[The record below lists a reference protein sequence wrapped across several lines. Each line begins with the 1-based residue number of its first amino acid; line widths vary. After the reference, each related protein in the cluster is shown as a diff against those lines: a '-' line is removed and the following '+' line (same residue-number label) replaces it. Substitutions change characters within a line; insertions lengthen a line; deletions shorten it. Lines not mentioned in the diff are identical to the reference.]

1 MNSAVDSVSRCDG
14 KGFHHHLDSI
24 GDEHLRQQQRVAAVG
39 LEPVEEDENLHEL
52 FEPLC
57 GVTR

>member
-1 MNSAVDSVSRCDG
+1 MNSAFDSVSRCDG

-52 FEPLC
+52 FMP
-57 GVTR
+57 R